1 MDVIGAAPVALGVL
15 IALGSFL
22 VAMSYLSE

>member
-1 MDVIGAAPVALGVL
+1 MDVIGAAPVALGVP